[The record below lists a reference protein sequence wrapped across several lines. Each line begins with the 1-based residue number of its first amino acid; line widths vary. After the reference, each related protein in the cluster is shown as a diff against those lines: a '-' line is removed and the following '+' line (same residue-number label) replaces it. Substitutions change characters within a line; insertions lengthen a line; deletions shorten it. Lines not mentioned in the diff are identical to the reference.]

1 MEFTIT
7 FFCWEVIVKAES
19 VTKEGD
25 TTTIKGLV
33 RQYPWIF
40 METGPRVKV
49 QKRCTFISPGRENV
63 GFEMVNSEPFPFL
76 LAIAVDH
83 SDCKFC
89 CEGTDESGHKEV
101 IVFE

>member
-25 TTTIKGLV
+25 TTTIKCLV
-33 RQYPWIF
+33 NGYPWIIK
-40 METGPRVKV
+40 ETGPKMKVK
-49 QKRCTFISPGRENV
+49 KICTFICPVRGDV
-63 GFEMVNSEPFPFL
+63 GFEMMNSEPFPFL
-76 LAIAVDH
+76 FGIALDH
-83 SDCKFC
+83 RDVKFC